1 VSDGKPVKSLKK
13 TSYSQAKT
21 VWPLPNHEVPFFP
34 EFPIRSRTSEHSFNV
49 CISFY
54 QIHFFFWFKIK
65 ISFFMFQVI
74 SVVSSGAY
82 GKVLQVIHKE
92 DAKNYAMKIMSKS
105 MVS

>member
-1 VSDGKPVKSLKK
+1 
-13 TSYSQAKT
+13 
-21 VWPLPNHEVPFFP
+21 
-34 EFPIRSRTSEHSFNV
+34 
-49 CISFY
+49 
-54 QIHFFFWFKIK
+54 
-65 ISFFMFQVI
+65 MFQVI